1 MSSYLTTCLTFPYG
15 LLGESRSHRES
26 IHPASL
32 AGPCWRAR
40 SPVQPR
46 TPLTPQ
52 SQILETAF
60 IIHHFPDLYRFCI
73 INSCSSKWAEVFW
86 QIALLL
92 LHVNA
97 RAAECVEGFILCD
110 GVRGG
115 WGVGGVYWGGAP
127 HLSQRKQTAIVQRL
141 YKSLDAPWIN
151 SSGLRASATLT
162 PGAGT
167 SLYGKIYNIKAA
179 NWVDAPMHAW

>member
-1 MSSYLTTCLTFPYG
+1 MKNLQEFIFNYPTFPYG

-46 TPLTPQ
+46 TPLTIQ

-115 WGVGGVYWGGAP
+115 WGVEGCLLGGSPPFVSEETNSDCA
-127 HLSQRKQTAIVQRL
+127 AIVQVTRCSVDKQQRL
-141 YKSLDAPWIN
+141 ESERHANSWRRHKSVWE
-151 SSGLRASATLT
+151 
-162 PGAGT
+162 
-167 SLYGKIYNIKAA
+167 NIQHKSR
-179 NWVDAPMHAW
+179 